1 MQACLIKKTGF
12 SCLASFEKSEAQVY
26 EVTLELGH
34 KGSIDP
40 ESGMCASL
48 PEVEKQLLDLKH
60 LLHGQNLNQI
70 LSEESMNLE
79 KLFWFCQKKSASD
92 FLQITLRSQS
102 GSESKKVKLQD
113 GQISYGLIQDWPI
126 LTTQGGLMTALEIEK
141 ASPWSQSDQQ
151 MLQKHLSAV
160 KNEKYQ
166 GKDQQVVI
174 STFQKLSSILELQPN
189 IQFLT
194 LNSKSPT
201 LSLQKV
207 RP

>member
-126 LTTQGGLMTALEIEK
+126 LTSRGGLMVSLEIEK
-141 ASPWSQSDQQ
+141 ASPWSLNDQQ
-151 MLQKHLSAV
+151 SLQKNLSSV
-160 KNEKYQ
+160 IDEKFQGNE
-166 GKDQQVVI
+166 QQVLVRV
-174 STFQKLSSILELQPN
+174 FQKLAVVLEQPPSIQS
-189 IQFLT
+189 LT
-194 LNSKSPT
+194 INSKTSDI
-201 LSLQKV
+201 SLKHL
-207 RP
+207 